1 MNKFSIKTLDN
12 GITLLM
18 CNNPKKHIVQM
29 SIITRFGGSDVEFL
43 KNGEKETISSGLAH
57 FIEHYIIEFSK
68 YGNAYKHFTEE
79 QYCDFNGVTDL
90 DSTEFYVQTPHDYLD
105 IFKELLEVVN
115 EPIFEKE
122 NIETNKPEIIEEIN
136 KKEDDKFTKFHY
148 FVNDCV
154 YKVKKEIPILGTKD
168 DIKSLT
174 LEEVKRAFKAFY
186 RPSNQI
192 ITISGNF
199 DEEAVENV
207 INEYYK
213 DYDNDEKIEKIKYY
227 EPLEINKEYGEK
239 FDKVHKE
246 YEYIVYKLDIKELSQ
261 EERIKLDYYLGIFL
275 SNNFG
280 DVSELYQKL
289 VDEHVLDFSI
299 NASSILEDD
308 ILTIKIGTYTNDA
321 KKFAYEVDKTI
332 NKRYIDEDYFNVR
345 KNTVLI
351 SEVIREDNPHFI
363 LKRQLRYYMAFEYED
378 KFSIE
383 LFDKYTYEDALKY
396 LNKLDFN
403 NKCIAI
409 LKPEEENTK

>member
-1 MNKFSIKTLDN
+1 MGYIN
-12 GITLLM
+12 
-18 CNNPKKHIVQM
+18 
-29 SIITRFGGSDVEFL
+29 IIILV
-43 KNGEKETISSGLAH
+43 I
-57 FIEHYIIEFSK
+57 YM
-68 YGNAYKHFTEE
+68 
-79 QYCDFNGVTDL
+79 QY
-90 DSTEFYVQTPHDYLD
+90 
-105 IFKELLEVVN
+105 
-115 EPIFEKE
+115 
-122 NIETNKPEIIEEIN
+122 
-136 KKEDDKFTKFHY
+136 
-148 FVNDCV
+148 
-154 YKVKKEIPILGTKD
+154 
-168 DIKSLT
+168 
-174 LEEVKRAFKAFY
+174 
-186 RPSNQI
+186 
-192 ITISGNF
+192 
-199 DEEAVENV
+199 
-207 INEYYK
+207 
-213 DYDNDEKIEKIKYY
+213 
-227 EPLEINKEYGEK
+227 
-239 FDKVHKE
+239 
-246 YEYIVYKLDIKELSQ
+246 
-261 EERIKLDYYLGIFL
+261 ERIKLDYYLGIFL

-332 NKRYIDEDYFNVR
+332 NKRYIDEDYFKVR